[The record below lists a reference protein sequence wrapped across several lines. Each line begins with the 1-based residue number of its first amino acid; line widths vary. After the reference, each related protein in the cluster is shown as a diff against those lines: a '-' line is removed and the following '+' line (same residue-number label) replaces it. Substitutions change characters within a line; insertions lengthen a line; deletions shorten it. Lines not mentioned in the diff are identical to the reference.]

1 MVRLYIYTRTQ
12 AHTHTHTYSHAGI
25 HMEQNGYESNTE
37 ATYPQLLGIRN
48 VL

>member
-12 AHTHTHTYSHAGI
+12 AGTHAHILPAGT
-25 HMEQNGYESNTE
+25 HMEQNGYEANTE
-37 ATYPQLLGIRN
+37 ATYPRLLGIRN